1 MASLY
6 RIFFLLLL
14 SAGALHGQQEPMYTQ
29 FMFGKMLY
37 NPGYAGSFESPTLL
51 AVYRNQWIGLEGAPK
66 TIALSYNQ
74 PLLNNRV
81 GVGGNLV
88 RNSVGINRTLT
99 IDIAY
104 AYRIALRRGYLGIGL
119 QASMRHMY
127 QDWTDSRLVTTQPIG
142 IDGAIPGEA
151 KSKLL
156 PNFGFGIFYT
166 GPKWFA
172 GLAAPRLVSNNI
184 DFAEQGGVLSR
195 EVQHFNAM
203 AGVSFDLGEQME
215 LTPQLLMKYAIGA
228 PFDVDVNVMGSYQ
241 RKFYL
246 GATYRTGGDSGGAGE
261 SIDALFGIQATKNL
275 FFALSYDIGLTKLKT
290 YNNGSIEATA
300 RWWFTPPEGEEVIN
314 PNRPW

>member
-1 MASLY
+1 MAYLY
-6 RIFFLLLL
+6 RIVFFLLLGTVSL
-14 SAGALHGQQEPMYTQ
+14 QAQQEPMYTQ

-88 RNSVGINRTLT
+88 RNSIGINKTIT

-142 IDGAIPGEA
+142 IDGAVPGEA

-215 LTPQLLMKYAIGA
+215 LTPQLLMKYALGA

-275 FFALSYDIGLTKLKT
+275 FFALSYDIGLTRLRK

>member
-1 MASLY
+1 MAL
-6 RIFFLLLL
+6 RFHIFFLLLL
-14 SAGALHGQQEPMYTQ
+14 GASTLQAQQEPMYTQ

-66 TIALSYNQ
+66 TMALSYNQ

-81 GVGGNLV
+81 GLGGNIV
-88 RNSVGINRTLT
+88 RNSIGINRTLT

-104 AYRIALRRGYLGIGL
+104 AYRITMRRGYLGIGL

-127 QDWTDSRLVTTQPIG
+127 QDWTDSRLITTQPIG
-142 IDGAIPGEA
+142 IDGAVPGDV
-151 KSKLL
+151 KTKLV
-156 PNFGFGIFYT
+156 PNFGFGIFYN

-172 GLAAPRLVSNNI
+172 GIAAPRLVSNNI

-195 EVQHFNAM
+195 EVQHLNAM
-203 AGVSFDLGEQME
+203 AGVSFDLGEDME
-215 LTPQLLMKYAIGA
+215 LTPQILLKYVIGT
-228 PFDVDVNVMGSYQ
+228 PFDADVNVMASYK
-241 RKFYL
+241 RKVYL

-261 SIDALFGIQATKNL
+261 SIDALFGVQATKNL
-275 FFALSYDIGLTKLKT
+275 FFCLSYDIGLTKLRN
-290 YNNGSIEATA
+290 YNDGSIEASA

>member
-1 MASLY
+1 MAYLY
-6 RIFFLLLL
+6 RIVFFLLLGSVSL
-14 SAGALHGQQEPMYTQ
+14 QAQQEPMYTQ

-88 RNSVGINRTLT
+88 RNSVGINKTIT

-119 QASMRHMY
+119 QASMRHMF

-142 IDGAIPGEA
+142 IDGAVPGEA

-203 AGVSFDLGEQME
+203 AGVSFDLGEEME
-215 LTPQLLMKYAIGA
+215 ITPQLLMKYAIGA

-275 FFALSYDIGLTKLKT
+275 FFALSYDIGLTKLRT

>member
-1 MASLY
+1 MAPLY
-6 RIFFLLLL
+6 RIFFLLFL

-66 TIALSYNQ
+66 TMALSYNQ

-104 AYRIALRRGYLGIGL
+104 SYRIALRRGYLGIGL

-127 QDWTDSRLVTTQPIG
+127 QDWADSRLVTTQPIG

-156 PNFGFGIFYT
+156 PNFGFGVFYT

-215 LTPQLLMKYAIGA
+215 LTPQLLMKYVIGA

-261 SIDALFGIQATKNL
+261 SIDALLGIQATKNL
-275 FFALSYDIGLTKLKT
+275 FFSLSYDIGLTKLRT
-290 YNNGSIEATA
+290 YNNGSIEATT